1 MAVSFQVVEL
11 ELDAQG
17 NVLDRK
23 VVPYP
28 YQNLQEAAASAKS
41 IAADYPEAR
50 YDPAKND
57 WCAIDS
63 RVLPVRVAIEEIA
76 SSDVKRA

>member
-1 MAVSFQVVEL
+1 MSFQVVEL
-11 ELDAQG
+11 ELDAEG

-41 IAADYPEAR
+41 IAARYPKVR
-50 YDPAKND
+50 YDPANNG
-57 WCAIDS
+57 WCATDS
-63 RVLPVRVAIEEIA
+63 RGLPIRVAIEEIA
-76 SSDVKRA
+76 G